1 MMPTWN
7 AMAAGVALQPV
18 PPELCRVVNI
28 TCNDCE
34 QQDDARAWHFLGVQC
49 RNCSSFNTVVD
60 RIIMSGEEAYDFLE
74 TMTARRTVL
83 EGQQRA
89 QEGETG
95 EGAEGER
102 APRPEQ
108 RRRPNRRRSLL

>member
-1 MMPTWN
+1 MPTWN

-28 TCNDCE
+28 SCNDCE

-49 RNCSSFNTVVD
+49 RHCSSFNTVVD
-60 RIIMSGEEAYDFLE
+60 RIIMSGEEAHDFLE
-74 TMTARRTVL
+74 TMQARRTVL

-89 QEGETG
+89 QDGEDPDDD
-95 EGAEGER
+95 EEL
-102 APRPEQ
+102 PQRPEQ
-108 RRRPNRRRSLL
+108 HRRPNRRRSAWG

>member
-1 MMPTWN
+1 MPTWN

-28 TCNDCE
+28 SCNDCE
-34 QQDDARAWHFLGVQC
+34 QQDDARSWHFLGVQC
-49 RNCSSFNTVVD
+49 RNCASFNTVVD

-89 QEGETG
+89 QDGEGEDDD
-95 EGAEGER
+95 R

>member
-1 MMPTWN
+1 
-7 AMAAGVALQPV
+7 MAAGVALQPV

-28 TCNDCE
+28 SCNDCE

-49 RNCSSFNTVVD
+49 RNCASFNTVVD
-60 RIIMSGEEAYDFLE
+60 RIIMSGDEAYDFLE

-89 QEGETG
+89 QDGEAG
-95 EGAEGER
+95 DDER

>member
-1 MMPTWN
+1 MPTWN

-34 QQDDARAWHFLGVQC
+34 QGDHGRAWHFLGVQC

-60 RIIMSGEEAYDFLE
+60 RIIMSGEEAHEFLE
-74 TMTARRTVL
+74 AMT
-83 EGQQRA
+83 QRNNFS
-89 QEGETG
+89 
-95 EGAEGER
+95 
-102 APRPEQ
+102 APFEPSDQPSRP
-108 RRRPNRRRSLL
+108 RVSRRRSMN

>member
-1 MMPTWN
+1 
-7 AMAAGVALQPV
+7 MAAGVALQPV

-28 TCNDCE
+28 SCNDCE
-34 QQDDARAWHFLGVQC
+34 NQDDARAWHFLGVQC
-49 RNCSSFNTVVD
+49 RNCASFNTVVD

-74 TMTARRTVL
+74 TLTARRTVL

-89 QEGETG
+89 QDGEAG
-95 EGAEGER
+95 DDDGRG
-102 APRPEQ
+102 PIPEP

>member
-1 MMPTWN
+1 
-7 AMAAGVALQPV
+7 MAAGVALQPV

-28 TCNDCE
+28 SCNDCE

-89 QEGETG
+89 AQLGGADTQEQTEGEL
-95 EGAEGER
+95 GA
-102 APRPEQ
+102 RPEQ
-108 RRRPNRRRSLL
+108 RRRPNRRRSLY

>member
-1 MMPTWN
+1 MPTWN

-60 RIIMSGEEAYDFLE
+60 RIIMSGEEAHDFLE

-83 EGQQRA
+83 EGQGYNDNN
-89 QEGETG
+89 QEE
-95 EGAEGER
+95 EEGER

>member
-18 PPELCRVVNI
+18 PPELARVVNI
-28 TCNDCE
+28 VCNDCE
-34 QQDDARAWHFLGVQC
+34 EQDNARAWHFLGVQC

-74 TMTARRTVL
+74 TMTARRTVA
-83 EGQQRA
+83 ESQHAGEEPA
-89 QEGETG
+89 PEEGEL
-95 EGAEGER
+95 

-108 RRRPNRRRSLL
+108 RRRPNRRRSLV